1 MKKSIILPMLC
12 ALFLA
17 SCTSSENNLELNTI
31 DNDINYLQ
39 SYTLLRDI
47 DGRYSLDIN
56 VKENTQVE
64 NFTQPNSVNELV
76 FSKVDYTT
84 EKNITNDY
92 TIENDYLK
100 INFLESSKGQKS
112 LIQVKDDNIQYA
124 NKNEVT
130 KFLKK
135 YSVTKNEDGT
145 FTLNFDVNENVTTNF
160 VYNEAIETYE
170 VHLAEGTS
178 KSRIFTKELEVP
190 ESQILRVDFV
200 NYIYGEGFNNDK
212 SKNNLP
218 RKPEVI
224 IDTGQDIY

>member
-1 MKKSIILPMLC
+1 MKKSIILPILC
-12 ALFLA
+12 TLFFA
-17 SCTSSENNLELNTI
+17 ACSSSESDLELNTL
-31 DNDINYLQ
+31 DNDSNYLQ

-56 VKENTQVE
+56 VKENTQVD

-84 EKNITNDY
+84 DKNISNDY

-112 LIQVKDDNIQYA
+112 FIQVKDDNIQYA
-124 NKNEVT
+124 NKNGVT

-145 FTLNFDVNENVTTNF
+145 FTLNFHVNKNVTTNF

-170 VHLAEGTS
+170 VHLAEGKS
-178 KSRIFTKELEVP
+178 KTRKFTKELEVP
-190 ESQILRVDFV
+190 ESKILRVDFV
-200 NYIYGEGFNNDK
+200 NYIYGGGLNRGQ
-212 SKNNLP
+212 SKYSLP

-224 IDTGQDIY
+224 IDTGQDLY